1 MKCTKPSYRCLH
13 LRRNTLEKHYLLLHK
28 DFDRSKKLSQF
39 MFNGQNFLFLANTLK
54 LTVNQMA
61 KQTMNCRSHRSHSR
75 VDSCEVRC
83 IRGST

>member
-1 MKCTKPSYRCLH
+1 LH
-13 LRRNTLEKHYLLLHK
+13 LRRNPLEKTLFTRQK
-28 DFDRSKKLSQF
+28 NFRSKKLSQF
-39 MFNGQNFLFLANTLK
+39 TFNGQNFLFLANTLK

-75 VDSCEVRC
+75 VDSCDVRC